1 MRTRCRKKQ
10 YFLQWN
16 CFLISPGTH
25 VMNTPKAHIWKRIFE
40 KEYEKEKRVRDLEKI
55 TKGGEGEH
63 AK

>member
-1 MRTRCRKKQ
+1 
-10 YFLQWN
+10 
-16 CFLISPGTH
+16 
-25 VMNTPKAHIWKRIFE
+25 MNTPKAHIWKRIFE